1 MLVRFIRLR
10 DAFDYLGMDKNRFNS
25 EVRPYLTEIPI
36 GRQGIAFDRLEM
48 DAWADQYMAR
58 NGRPAA
64 KRRKPWDVEEHQD
77 SSREVGSG
85 TLRRELRGMDAY
97 ERARERVITARQ
109 RGL

>member
-10 DAFDYLGMDKNRFNS
+10 DAFDYLGMDKNRFNA
-25 EVRPYLTEIPI
+25 EVRPYLIEIPI

-64 KRRKPWDVEEHQD
+64 KRRKPWDVEERQD
-77 SSREVGSG
+77 SSKGVGSG

-97 ERARERVITARQ
+97 ERARERVITVKQ